1 MTTLTIPDI
10 RDEAIRH
17 LREQARLH
25 HRTLE
30 EEARTLLE
38 SDAPKPPE
46 GGPRSV
52 EEERE
57 ILERVRARRE
67 SRSGPPLTEEFLE
80 KAKNWGRP

>member
-10 RDEAIRH
+10 RDEAVRH

-38 SDAPKPPE
+38 GDAPEPSKGSPKALD
-46 GGPRSV
+46 
-52 EEERE
+52 EERE